1 MKKRKEKVRELNK
14 KQSNASYQNER
25 QRRKEL
31 YQKKERYTIRSL
43 LGNTWAFFYILLGA
57 RERGKSYSV
66 MKYCLTQW
74 KLYGK
79 PFTWMKLNEASMK
92 KMLSNNASMFVDA
105 DLVRHFNLKLTT
117 KGNEVYDNGKKMAT
131 LLALSTAHNDKG
143 VALFDNENDLGYNI
157 VLDEFQL
164 EKNQRRTFDITYN
177 LVVQLENLVRSRKEK
192 VRIFFIGN
200 TTEEASDILSMFNFI
215 PQDFGVFKLKKK
227 KCIIDYMPNSEAY
240 NERRKG
246 SVGDILAGS
255 TSNFTNKIETDTSL
269 IRKKRLMRP
278 QYIIKFSKDKA
289 DWFTCWEGNV
299 LAKRNGEKKNA
310 IPMRRYLDE
319 QFNSELVLQMFAIYD
334 ARAFKFKN
342 LITQKQFA
350 YQLSLIKKQ

>member
-1 MKKRKEKVRELNK
+1 
-14 KQSNASYQNER
+14 
-25 QRRKEL
+25 
-31 YQKKERYTIRSL
+31 
-43 LGNTWAFFYILLGA
+43 
-57 RERGKSYSV
+57 
-66 MKYCLTQW
+66 
-74 KLYGK
+74 
-79 PFTWMKLNEASMK
+79 
-92 KMLSNNASMFVDA
+92 
-105 DLVRHFNLKLTT
+105 
-117 KGNEVYDNGKKMAT
+117 
-131 LLALSTAHNDKG
+131 
-143 VALFDNENDLGYNI
+143 
-157 VLDEFQL
+157 
-164 EKNQRRTFDITYN
+164 
-177 LVVQLENLVRSRKEK
+177 
-192 VRIFFIGN
+192 
-200 TTEEASDILSMFNFI
+200 
-215 PQDFGVFKLKKK
+215 
-227 KCIIDYMPNSEAY
+227 MPNSEAY